1 MTIKIKTGCF
11 HTMNGSVPELCSV
24 LGSGS
29 GSGSVPVLQWWLS
42 SVLDCR
48 WSEKIMGLLP
58 VVSVSGITTTRAC
71 SFSLCSVSHSPCS
84 PCGSCSSLVSVA
96 STELALSMVRSA
108 RLPSWCTS
116 LRRWEKLW
124 EVMTQTHACRF
135 PYTNPHLYFYAHE
148 DLQWLFR
155 LGLFFVCFFRTNL
168 T

>member
-29 GSGSVPVLQWWLS
+29 VPVLQRWLS

-48 WSEKIMGLLP
+48 WSENIMGLLP
-58 VVSVSGITTTRAC
+58 VTSVSGITTTRAG
-71 SFSLCSVSHSPCS
+71 SFSFFSVSHSPRS
-84 PCGSCSSLVSVA
+84 PCDSWSSLLSVA

-116 LRRWEKLW
+116 LTRWEKLC
-124 EVMTQTHACRF
+124 EVITQTHVCRF
-135 PYTNPHLYFYAHE
+135 PYANPHLYFYAHE
-148 DLQWLFR
+148 DLQRLFVWDS
-155 LGLFFVCFFRTNL
+155 LFFFSEQLSSN
-168 T
+168 